1 MKGTVDIA
9 KSVAKKLN
17 ITSKAARGVIDT
29 VFTEIGQSLASG
41 EDVTIKDFGIF
52 RVKPTAAREIKSPR
66 TGELVPIDASRR
78 LVFKVGATLKDSVRE
93 GTEYVMGSNKMN
105 EAEDAE

>member
-9 KSVAKKLN
+9 KAVAKKLN
-17 ITSKAARGVIDT
+17 VTSKTARGIINI
-29 VFTEIGQSLASG
+29 VFTEIGQSLADG

-66 TGELVPIDASRR
+66 TGELVPIEASRR

-93 GTEYVMGSNKMN
+93 GTSYVMNAPKTT
-105 EAEDAE
+105 EDEEE